1 MNGTIVIVLFISNKC
16 FLLYFTSLLRYQL
29 NTMVV
34 DTEAGPHRNRTVV
47 FLGSTRGTV
56 LKFLITPSSETQYSN
71 SNIFLEELEGYNPE
85 R

>member
-1 MNGTIVIVLFISNKC
+1 
-16 FLLYFTSLLRYQL
+16 
-29 NTMVV
+29 MVV

-56 LKFLITPSSETQYSN
+56 LKFLITPSSETPYSN
-71 SNIFLEELEGYNPE
+71 NNIFLEELEGYNPE